1 MAASSK
7 VTPSFQSRGFVFC
20 LFFAAVCIEK
30 AFTSHVIGMANLNY
44 FSHNRVLWKIGKEL
58 QAKGHKYTQ
67 VLPSCAKDSYPD
79 VDIKVFNT
87 SVTEEIIEKAH
98 VTFMKLDNIN
108 SISGAFRFFQ
118 AVQSLND
125 MVQLFCND
133 LFDSNHLISEIR
145 ESVDLVLCDTTNP
158 CCPVL
163 AGALNI
169 TRVDVS
175 PVGFLGVFSAV
186 YYNTPIAYL
195 PLEHLPDSPQTF
207 SFVNRLKSFITFI
220 IMRSTISKMLP
231 HELWEKHAP
240 KGVAYAL
247 KPSGIALIPHDF
259 ALNYPRPLAPNVK
272 VIGPVLAEPAKK
284 LPNDLETFL
293 TNNKEVVVV
302 SFGTTLT
309 SHLPGFVEMIAEA
322 LGKLPYHVLWK
333 QVGNLPEDMASNIKV
348 VSWFPQ
354 NDVLGHPS
362 TRVFVTHGGLNSVLE
377 SVYHAVPMVVL
388 PFFGDQHEQASLVAR
403 KELGISLDKKVVKS
417 DDIARSIIKV
427 ANNKEYKENV
437 QHISELLR
445 DRLQSP
451 AKEGAYWVDYV
462 LKHKGVKHLMSS
474 AYNMPL
480 YQLYMFDVFLF
491 LFVAFSVIISL
502 FLGLCYVV
510 VCRRRAKIPE
520 KEKKT

>member
-1 MAASSK
+1 MAANFK
-7 VTPSFQSRGFVFC
+7 VTPSFQTRGFVLSVC
-20 LFFAAVCIEK
+20 IAAFCIEK
-30 AFTSHVIGMANLNY
+30 AFSSHVIGMANLNY
-44 FSHNRVLWKIGKEL
+44 FSHNRVLWKIGTEL

-67 VLPSCAKDSYPD
+67 VLPSYAKDSYPD
-79 VDIKVFNT
+79 VEVKVFNT
-87 SVTEEIIEKAH
+87 SVTEEIIEEAH
-98 VTFMKLDNIN
+98 ATFMKLDNLN

-125 MVQLFCND
+125 MVQSFCND
-133 LFDSNHLISEIR
+133 LFDSDHLISEIR

-195 PLEHLPDSPQTF
+195 PLEHMPDSPQAF
-207 SFVNRLKSFITFI
+207 SFVNRLKSFITFM

-231 HELWEKHAP
+231 HEIWEKHAP
-240 KGVAYAL
+240 QGIEYAM

-272 VIGPVLAEPAKK
+272 VIGPVLAEPAQK

-293 TNNKEVVVV
+293 TNKEVVVV
-302 SFGTTLT
+302 SFGTTLS
-309 SHLPGFVEMIAEA
+309 SHLPGFVEKIAEA

-333 QVGNLPEDMASNIKV
+333 QVGNLPEDMGSNIKII
-348 VSWFPQ
+348 SWFPQ

-362 TRVFVTHGGLNSVLE
+362 TKVFVTHGGLNSVLE

-388 PFFGDQHEQASLVAR
+388 PFFGDQHEQASLVTR

-417 DDIARSIIKV
+417 EDIARSIIEV
-427 ANNKEYKENV
+427 ANNKKYKENV

-445 DRLQSP
+445 DRPQSP
-451 AKEGAYWVDYV
+451 AKEGAYWVDYA
-462 LKHKGVKHLMSS
+462 LKHRGVKHLMSN

-491 LFVAFSVIISL
+491 ICVAILVVICMFV
-502 FLGLCYVV
+502 GLCYFV
-510 VCRRRAKIPE
+510 VCRRKSR
-520 KEKKT
+520 KEKTT